1 MAVKTKLETAKD
13 MATAVNG
20 LIENSQSVYGKCVQ
34 ELGED
39 YGMYQVLA
47 LLRLTGEEL
56 ETLIDYLEVCR

>member
-1 MAVKTKLETAKD
+1 MDKTKLEAAKD

-20 LIENSQSVYGKCVQ
+20 LIENSHSVYENCVQ

-47 LLRLTGEEL
+47 LLRLTKEEL
-56 ETLIDYLEVCR
+56 QTTIEYLGR